1 MFLRKE
7 DCEVLARYIKLLF
20 INQDVAKKDEVP
32 LKELMDRMNIFAC
45 KYEHSEG
52 RK

>member
-20 INQDVAKKDEVP
+20 INQDVTKKDEVP

-45 KYEHSEG
+45 KYEHLEG